1 MHVTLFGMMVNRRL
15 KKLLFTTKNTKLYFF
30 VVIIIN
36 EKLVM
41 NLIKRTV
48 LVTGAS
54 SGIGRAIAR
63 NLLQQGHHV
72 IGVSRD
78 SGKFIRQLDNF
89 TPMQLD
95 LSRLDDIP
103 RKVRELEQT
112 FPGIDAVVFCAGK
125 GQFGSVEEFSYA
137 QIEDLMRINFT
148 SQAFLV
154 KALMPA
160 LKRKGHSDLIFI
172 GSEAALKG
180 NRKGALYCAAKFAV
194 RGFTQALREECGKS
208 HVRVC
213 LINPGMVKTPF
224 FEQLSFEP
232 GDDASHFIEPE
243 DVAEAVSY
251 VLNSRSQIVIDE
263 INLSPLNKV
272 VKFKKP

>member
-1 MHVTLFGMMVNRRL
+1 MHA
-15 KKLLFTTKNTKLYFF
+15 
-30 VVIIIN
+30 
-36 EKLVM
+36 
-41 NLIKRTV
+41 IKRNI

-78 SGKFIRQLDNF
+78 RGRFIRPMDNF
-89 TPMQLD
+89 SPVQLD
-95 LSRLDDIP
+95 LSRLNDLP
-103 RKVRELEQT
+103 QKLRELEQA
-112 FPGIDAVVFCAGK
+112 FPEIDVVIFCAGM

-137 QIEDLMRINFT
+137 QIESLMTINFT
-148 SQAFLV
+148 SQAFLTR
-154 KALMPA
+154 ALLPA
-160 LKRKGHSDLIFI
+160 LKRKERSDLIFI

-180 NRKGALYCAAKFAV
+180 SRKGAVYCASKFAV

-208 HVRVC
+208 NVRVC
-213 LINPGMVKTPF
+213 LINPGMVKTAF
-224 FEQLSFEP
+224 FEPLSFEP
-232 GDDASHFIEPE
+232 GDDESNFIEPE

-251 VLNSRSQIVIDE
+251 VLSSRAQIVVDE

>member
-1 MHVTLFGMMVNRRL
+1 
-15 KKLLFTTKNTKLYFF
+15 
-30 VVIIIN
+30 
-36 EKLVM
+36 M
-41 NLIKRTV
+41 NPIKRTV
-48 LVTGAS
+48 LITGAS

-78 SGKFIRQLDNF
+78 SGKFARQMDNF
-89 TPMQLD
+89 TPVQLD
-95 LSRLDDIP
+95 LSRLSDIP
-103 RKVRELEQT
+103 QKIHELEQA
-112 FPGIDAVVFCAGK
+112 FPGIDAVVLCAGQ
-125 GQFGSVEEFSYA
+125 GRFGSVEEFSYS
-137 QIEDLMRINFT
+137 QIEDLMTLNFT

-154 KALMPA
+154 KALLPA
-160 LKRKGHSDLIFI
+160 LKRKDHSDLIFI

-180 NRKGALYCAAKFAV
+180 SRKGAMYCATKFAL

-208 HVRVC
+208 NVRVC
-213 LINPGMVKTPF
+213 LINPGMVKTEF

-232 GDDASHFIEPE
+232 GDEPSNFIEPE

-251 VLNSRSQIVIDE
+251 VLNSRVQIVIDE